1 MKIVKVSDK
10 RTVREFLDV
19 VDLVYKNDKVY
30 VRPLDAQIEAIFD
43 PAVNKFFQHG
53 SAERFILVD
62 DNGKTIGRVAAFIN
76 ERKAYGFDQP
86 TGGMGF
92 FECINNKDAAYLLFE
107 TAKTWLAEKGMQA
120 MDGPINFGENDSF
133 WGLLTEGYTHPAF
146 GMPYNPPYYKEFF
159 ESYGFTVYFEQV
171 TKHLDVVKPFPE
183 RFWSIA
189 KRVVSKPE
197 YRFRHFDWKEAD
209 KFIADFVNVYNN
221 AWQFHENF
229 SPMQPEDL
237 LKTLQEAKAFMDEE
251 LIWFAYDN
259 EDPIGFIIIFPDVNQ
274 IIKHFKGKMNFIN
287 KLKFVYYKWKHEM
300 TRARVVIMGIK
311 PRYQRL
317 GIESGLFY
325 NLKGVVARKTYM
337 KELELSWVGDFN
349 PKMRALMDAT
359 GADDGKIH
367 LTYRYLFD
375 PEKRAEQQRA
385 GSIPADTKYKLA
397 EKE

>member
-133 WGLLTEGYTHPAF
+133 WGLLTEDIPTRPLECH
-146 GMPYNPPYYKEFF
+146 
-159 ESYGFTVYFEQV
+159 TI
-171 TKHLDVVKPFPE
+171 
-183 RFWSIA
+183 R
-189 KRVVSKPE
+189 R
-197 YRFRHFDWKEAD
+197 
-209 KFIADFVNVYNN
+209 
-221 AWQFHENF
+221 
-229 SPMQPEDL
+229 
-237 LKTLQEAKAFMDEE
+237 
-251 LIWFAYDN
+251 
-259 EDPIGFIIIFPDVNQ
+259 
-274 IIKHFKGKMNFIN
+274 IIKSFSNPMVLLFTLN
-287 KLKFVYYKWKHEM
+287 
-300 TRARVVIMGIK
+300 
-311 PRYQRL
+311 RL
-317 GIESGLFY
+317 PS
-325 NLKGVVARKTYM
+325 T
-337 KELELSWVGDFN
+337 
-349 PKMRALMDAT
+349 LM
-359 GADDGKIH
+359 
-367 LTYRYLFD
+367 
-375 PEKRAEQQRA
+375 
-385 GSIPADTKYKLA
+385 
-397 EKE
+397 

>member
-10 RTVREFLDV
+10 RIRIPDV
-19 VDLVYKNDKVY
+19 VDLVYKNDKVCSSS
-30 VRPLDAQIEAIFD
+30 DAQIEAIFD

-197 YRFRHFDWKEAD
+197 YKFRHFDWKEAD

-229 SPMQPEDL
+229 S
-237 LKTLQEAKAFMDEE
+237 
-251 LIWFAYDN
+251 N
-259 EDPIGFIIIFPDVNQ
+259 G
-274 IIKHFKGKMNFIN
+274 
-287 KLKFVYYKWKHEM
+287 
-300 TRARVVIMGIK
+300 RR
-311 PRYQRL
+311 
-317 GIESGLFY
+317 
-325 NLKGVVARKTYM
+325 
-337 KELELSWVGDFN
+337 
-349 PKMRALMDAT
+349 
-359 GADDGKIH
+359 
-367 LTYRYLFD
+367 
-375 PEKRAEQQRA
+375 
-385 GSIPADTKYKLA
+385 PA
-397 EKE
+397 

>member
-1 MKIVKVSDK
+1 M
-10 RTVREFLDV
+10 
-19 VDLVYKNDKVY
+19 
-30 VRPLDAQIEAIFD
+30 
-43 PAVNKFFQHG
+43 
-53 SAERFILVD
+53 
-62 DNGKTIGRVAAFIN
+62 
-76 ERKAYGFDQP
+76 
-86 TGGMGF
+86 
-92 FECINNKDAAYLLFE
+92 
-107 TAKTWLAEKGMQA
+107 
-120 MDGPINFGENDSF
+120 
-133 WGLLTEGYTHPAF
+133 
-146 GMPYNPPYYKEFF
+146 
-159 ESYGFTVYFEQV
+159 
-171 TKHLDVVKPFPE
+171 
-183 RFWSIA
+183 
-189 KRVVSKPE
+189 VSKPE

-337 KELELSWVGDFN
+337 KEFELSWVGDFN